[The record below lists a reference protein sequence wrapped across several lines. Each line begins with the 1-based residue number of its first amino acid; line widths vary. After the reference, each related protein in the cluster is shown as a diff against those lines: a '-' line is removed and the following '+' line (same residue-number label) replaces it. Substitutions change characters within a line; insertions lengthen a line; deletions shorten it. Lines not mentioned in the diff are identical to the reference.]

1 MTKKRKI
8 IVLSCM
14 IALLAVTAVF
24 NFVLTTENAKINNG
38 TTVVNSSNYF
48 TQYRAERLTT
58 RNEELLQLDAIIAS
72 AEANSVERSEAL
84 SMKIELTEITEK
96 ELLLESLIKAY
107 GFEDAVV
114 VIGLESDNVN
124 VIAKSQEL
132 TTDDAVLIYS
142 IVSEEINIS
151 PENVKIIPIS

>member
-24 NFVLTTENAKINNG
+24 NFVLAGTPIDSTETSA
-38 TTVVNSSNYF
+38 NSASYF
-48 TQYRAERLTT
+48 AQYRLDRINT
-58 RNEELLQLDAIIAS
+58 RNEELLQIDEVLAVAD
-72 AEANSVERSEAL
+72 VESEEYSKAL
-84 SMKIELTEITEK
+84 SLKTDIAVNTER

-114 VIGLESDNVN
+114 VIGVDSDSVN
-124 VIAKSQEL
+124 VITKTEEL
-132 TTDDAVLIYS
+132 TTDDAILIYTV
-142 IVSEEINIS
+142 ISEELSVS